1 MNKKLTKTN
10 YHDNDFIKQHVT
22 DGVYRKIVKELSEA
36 EDLKGR
42 GRKLELT
49 AEKLHNFLFYLS
61 MGASYK
67 NAAEWA
73 QIPESTRQKYMTKSE
88 EFRRVSSLAK
98 VNVEIIAIQAL
109 YWAMVG
115 RKPGYYEYIHPI
127 TKESTY
133 VLLGAVQ
140 PNLKVC
146 MWWLD
151 KSRYFEKREEAEAK
165 EKGSNQLGAPRN
177 EEEARLLEELLN
189 RHYDYVKRK
198 EQEARL
204 NNAG

>member
-1 MNKKLTKTN
+1 MNNKLIKTKN
-10 YHDNDFIKQHVT
+10 RDNEFIKRHVT

-42 GRKLELT
+42 GRKIELT

-67 NAAEWA
+67 YASEWA
-73 QIPESTRQKYMTKSE
+73 QITESTRQKYMAKSE
-88 EFRRVSSLAK
+88 EFRRVASLAK
-98 VNVEIIAIQAL
+98 ANVEITALEVL

-115 RKPGYYEYIHPI
+115 RNPGYYEYIHPI
-127 TKESTY
+127 TKEPTY
-133 VLLGAVQ
+133 ILLNAIQ
-140 PNLKVC
+140 PNVKVA

-151 KSRYFEKREEAEAK
+151 KSRYFEKREESEAK

-177 EEEARLLEELLN
+177 EEEARLLEKLLN
-189 RHYDYVKRK
+189 NHYDYVKRK
-198 EQEARL
+198 VEENKQE
-204 NNAG
+204 